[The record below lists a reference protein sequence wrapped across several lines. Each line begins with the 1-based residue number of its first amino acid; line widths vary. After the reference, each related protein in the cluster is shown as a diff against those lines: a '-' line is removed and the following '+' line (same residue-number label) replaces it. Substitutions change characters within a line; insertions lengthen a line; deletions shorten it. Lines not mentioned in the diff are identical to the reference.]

1 MRRLDGTM
9 ESGLTSTR
17 GPTNIVSGVDQ
28 TVLCEVIHRKQPED
42 VWCKQS
48 VPDTNCTPLNLRGGD
63 AAVGHMVAEDCGEG
77 QTGEP
82 LGQIGKRA
90 DITENTVGELG
101 ATLGCRGCL
110 DSGVTSTEESRA
122 RLTERLL
129 NASEPATHATVVAIP
144 VAIAM
149 AASWTS
155 APAVPPPIVMLP
167 V

>member
-82 LGQIGKRA
+82 SGQIGKRA
-90 DITENTVGELG
+90 DITEHTVDELG
-101 ATLGCRGCL
+101 AMLSCRGCL
-110 DSGVTSTEESRA
+110 EQNGVTSTDACHA
-122 RLTERLL
+122 RLTERLITAPEHARKA
-129 NASEPATHATVVAIP
+129 NVADEEPG
-144 VAIAM
+144 
-149 AASWTS
+149 
-155 APAVPPPIVMLP
+155 PARQAGSLWDRRRRR
-167 V
+167 